1 VLGVDVYGHRLGAGG
16 GYYDTSLAIYQHQKL
31 APHKIGVG
39 FDCQRWPENIPT
51 EPWDAA
57 LHEFISE
64 AGVLDFTTKK
74 LKNKQQSNE

>member
-1 VLGVDVYGHRLGAGG
+1 
-16 GYYDTSLAIYQHQKL
+16 
-31 APHKIGVG
+31 VG

-64 AGVLDFTTKK
+64 AGVLDFRTKK